1 MALEGGRRLIL
12 FSSRIQRFGESTVRR
27 KNSDTQLF
35 PIPLAANKRYC
46 NAPSAVTRFES
57 RPRRCFSQATAA
69 CAHSHLL
76 ATKVHIANGAFRSRA
91 LLALRAHHEH
101 LRGLVASHIHS
112 DGATAL
118 LAIEHHQS
126 RARVRGTKGWG
137 CDESGMVRRSSA
149 HASSANARAQGCGP
163 VTTRSRRGPNTEPLG
178 QESTRRRR

>member
-35 PIPLAANKRYC
+35 PSRSPRTSATD
-46 NAPSAVTRFES
+46 APTAVTRFGS
-57 RPRRCFSQATAA
+57 RPRRFFSNATAA

-149 HASSANARAQGCGP
+149 HASSANARAQDCGP